1 MKALDMKEA
10 FCFPALHA
18 RLFLTSTRLLEKKF
32 SKSSVGPG
40 IPARYAS

>member
-1 MKALDMKEA
+1 MKEA
-10 FCFPALHA
+10 FLLSGVCMTGSSYEYEAA
-18 RLFLTSTRLLEKKF
+18 RKKF